1 MYRPDIDFPLQ
12 STTKN
17 RTEPRKMEQLL
28 DSGFEALAFN
38 CISFG
43 IFTIV
48 NNVWTWVAAITA
60 AITFW
65 RIRAAGVASSS
76 RSFTKPNLKPWS
88 TSIID
93 RAGDDPK
100 PTLFPSALVSAP
112 AVVTGTI
119 SGSPSVCDDIRV
131 STTKGEKFKLSVYCD
146 GESNDVD
153 GEMTVRGRSC
163 GGEWWESWERVFRVR
178 KGERGWY
185 RYQDLTAINGNVVRL
200 WDDKLIMKNLRQ

>member
-1 MYRPDIDFPLQ
+1 MYRSDINFPLQ
-12 STTKN
+12 STNKS

-60 AITFW
+60 AISFW

-76 RSFTKPNLKPWS
+76 RSVTKPNLKPWS

-100 PTLFPSALVSAP
+100 QTLFPSALVSAP

-131 STTKGEKFKLSVYCD
+131 STTKGEKFKLSVYCG
-146 GESNDVD
+146 GESDDVD
-153 GEMTVRGRSC
+153 SEMTVTGRSC
-163 GGEWWESWERVFRVR
+163 GGEWWDR
-178 KGERGWY
+178 Y
-185 RYQDLTAINGNVVRL
+185 RYQDLTAINGNAVRL